1 LALLSAAEFPLLQVV
16 VVMAVPAAVAAG
28 SGETLD
34 CLLDV
39 FASLKSSRDPRG
51 TIYPLASTLALTLI
65 ALLWGCKNPSQI
77 YAFARARPALLERLG
92 FRPRKRPRKPENKGK
107 ISAPNEDTTT
117 AILASVDQ
125 RSLNEKFA
133 LFLSR
138 MVGRGARAAIDGKAL
153 RGSQDHVLSVFVN
166 DLCQVVWQE
175 ECRNREHELRALER
189 ALPPLLERYPGLKLF
204 TGDAAFCHKR
214 VARQLVKARRDYF
227 LQLKGPHTTDVGLAR
242 HSFEQITSGSPPLAA
257 SGEKRGARRGRSG

>member
-1 LALLSAAEFPLLQVV
+1 LLSAPEFPLLQVV
-16 VVMAVPAAVAAG
+16 VAMAVPAVAVAAG

-39 FASLKSSRDPRG
+39 FASLQSSRDPRG

-65 ALLWGCKNPSQI
+65 ALLSGCKNPSQI
-77 YAFARARPALLERLG
+77 YAFARARPPLLERLG
-92 FRPRKRPRKPENKGK
+92 FRPRKRPRRAENRGK
-107 ISAPNEDTTT
+107 LSAPNEDTTM

-125 RSLNEKFA
+125 RALNEKFA

-138 MVGRGARAAIDGKAL
+138 RVGRGARAAIDGKAL
-153 RGSQDHVLSVFVN
+153 RGSGDYVLSVFVN
-166 DLCQVVWQE
+166 ELCQVVWQE
-175 ECRNREHELRALER
+175 ECRNKEHELRALER

-214 VARQLVKARRDYF
+214 VARQLVRARRDYF
-227 LQLKGPHTTDVGLAR
+227 LQLKAPHTTDVALAR
-242 HSFEQITSGSPPLAA
+242 HSFRADHLRRRWPPAA
-257 SGEKRGARRGRSG
+257 KKGEPGGGRRSG